1 MSWESNNSASEG
13 DHQGSSRVMQESQ
26 AAMRKLHRALETNS
40 PQALNQRDH
49 DDVRRREWKNR
60 RCHNG

>member
-1 MSWESNNSASEG
+1 MFWESNNSASE
-13 DHQGSSRVMQESQ
+13 SQ
-26 AAMRKLHRALETNS
+26 AAMRKLYRTLETNS
-40 PQALNQRDH
+40 PQALNQRDR